1 MAEVQVTSARSAT
14 DQARDY
20 LEDRLGTADDSQSLK
35 TFTIPV
41 IDIASSYS
49 GSLKDR
55 KEVSQQIREACVSSG
70 FFYVKSHNI
79 TPQASRD
86 ILAHSKRFFHTLSA
100 DQKNALHIS
109 KSKYGYGWEP
119 ADATSIYGDAEQKEA
134 FNWGYEADL
143 DPEARDNHPHVQ
155 LDGTKSNKVNQWPA
169 ETALSGFRNAIKTY
183 HQQVLTLARHLYKLL
198 ALSLDLPENYFNPMI
213 TDPSVTGRLMYYP
226 PASAKKESRQPLFDD
241 DDDDKDDLTIGLGA
255 HSDYQC
261 FTILLLDS
269 STTPG
274 GLEIL
279 SPTTGAWIQALA
291 IPDTLIVNIGDMM
304 MRWTNGLYQSTVHRV
319 INTSAEERFSVPV
332 FFGVDNDQVVEVGF
346 LMDSFFNVYL
356 CWRGGVGFLLSWF
369 FLFFFFILFSSH
381 SLSETDNCDRL
392 YQVASHPQVLQS
404 TLLLKLASIS
414 CNV

>member
-1 MAEVQVTSARSAT
+1 MAEVKVTSARSAT

-79 TPQASRD
+79 PLQASRD

-155 LDGTKSNKVNQWPA
+155 LDGTKSDKVNQWPA

-226 PASAKKESRQPLFDD
+226 PAPAKKEPRKPLS

-279 SPTTGAWIQALA
+279 SPITGAWIQALA

-319 INTSAEERFSVPV
+319 VRNTSAEEERFSVPV

-346 LMDSFFNVYL
+346 LIDSFFTSTYA
-356 CWRGGVGFLLSWF
+356 GGVEGVSF
-369 FLFFFFILFSSH
+369 FLFFLIFLFF

-392 YQVASHPQVLQS
+392 YQVASHPQVLQN
-404 TLLLKLASIS
+404 TLLLKLASTS

>member
-1 MAEVQVTSARSAT
+1 MAEVKVTSARSAT

-155 LDGTKSNKVNQWPA
+155 LDGTKSDKVNQWPA

-226 PASAKKESRQPLFDD
+226 PAPAKKESRQPLSDD
-241 DDDDKDDLTIGLGA
+241 GDDDKDDLTIGLGA

-332 FFGVDNDQVVEVGF
+332 FLGLDNDQVVEVGF
-346 LMDSFFNVYL
+346 LIDSFFYVYL
-356 CWRGGVGFLLSWF
+356 CWRGGGGFLSF
-369 FLFFFFILFSSH
+369 FLFFFILFL
-381 SLSETDNCDRL
+381 SLSLSR
-392 YQVASHPQVLQS
+392 
-404 TLLLKLASIS
+404 KLTTATGFTKLHHTHKSFKIPS
-414 CNV
+414 Y

>member
-1 MAEVQVTSARSAT
+1 MAEVKVTSARSAT

-79 TPQASRD
+79 TLQASRD

-155 LDGTKSNKVNQWPA
+155 LDGTKSDKVNQWPA
-169 ETALSGFRNAIKTY
+169 ETTLSGFRNAIKTY

-226 PASAKKESRQPLFDD
+226 PAPAKKEPRQPLSDD
-241 DDDDKDDLTIGLGA
+241 DDDKDKDDLTIGLGA

-319 INTSAEERFSVPV
+319 VRNISAEEERFSVPV

-346 LMDSFFNVYL
+346 LIDSFFLSTYAGG
-356 CWRGGVGFLLSWF
+356 WRGFLLSCF
-369 FLFFFFILFSSH
+369 FLFFFFILFFR
-381 SLSETDNCDRL
+381 SLGN
-392 YQVASHPQVLQS
+392 
-404 TLLLKLASIS
+404 
-414 CNV
+414 

>member
-1 MAEVQVTSARSAT
+1 MAEVKVTSARSAT

-49 GSLKDR
+49 GSLEDR

-155 LDGTKSNKVNQWPA
+155 LDGTKSDKVNQWPA
-169 ETALSGFRNAIKTY
+169 ETALSGFRNTIKTY

-213 TDPSVTGRLMYYP
+213 TDPSVTGRLMYCP
-226 PASAKKESRQPLFDD
+226 PASAKKESRQPLSD

-319 INTSAEERFSVPV
+319 VRNMSAEEERFSVPV
-332 FFGVDNDQVVEVGF
+332 FFGVDNDQVVEVGC
-346 LMDSFFNVYL
+346 LIDSFFL
-356 CWRGGVGFLLSWF
+356 RLLMLEGGGGFFCLV
-369 FLFFFFILFSSH
+369 FFFFIFI
-381 SLSETDNCDRL
+381 SLSLGN
-392 YQVASHPQVLQS
+392 
-404 TLLLKLASIS
+404 
-414 CNV
+414 

>member
-49 GSLKDR
+49 GLLKDR

-79 TPQASRD
+79 TLQASRD

-155 LDGTKSNKVNQWPA
+155 LDGTKSDKVNQWPA

-226 PASAKKESRQPLFDD
+226 PAPAKKEPRQPLSDD

-319 INTSAEERFSVPV
+319 VNTSAEERFSVPV
-332 FFGVDNDQVVEVGF
+332 FLGVDNDQVVEVGF
-346 LMDSFFNVYL
+346 LIDSFFL
-356 CWRGGVGFLLSWF
+356 RLLMLEGWRGFSFVLF
-369 FLFFFFILFSSH
+369 FLFFFFILFFF

-404 TLLLKLASIS
+404 TLLSKLASIS

>member
-1 MAEVQVTSARSAT
+1 MAEVKVTSARSAT

-35 TFTIPV
+35 AFTIPV

-86 ILAHSKRFFHTLSA
+86 ILAHSKRFFHTLAA

-143 DPEARDNHPHVQ
+143 DPEARDNHSHVQ
-155 LDGTKSNKVNQWPA
+155 LDGTKSNEVNQWPA

-226 PASAKKESRQPLFDD
+226 PAPAKKEPRQPLS

-319 INTSAEERFSVPV
+319 VRNISAEEERFSVPV
-332 FFGVDNDQVVEVGF
+332 FFGVDNDQVVEVGC
-346 LMDSFFNVYL
+346 LIDSFFL
-356 CWRGGVGFLLSWF
+356 RLLMLEGWRGVVLSCF
-369 FLFFFFILFSSH
+369 FLFFFFF

-392 YQVASHPQVLQS
+392 YQVASQPQVLQS

>member
-1 MAEVQVTSARSAT
+1 MAEVKVTSARSAT

-70 FFYVKSHNI
+70 FFYVKSYNI
-79 TPQASRD
+79 TLQASRD

-155 LDGTKSNKVNQWPA
+155 LDGTKSDKVNQWPA

-226 PASAKKESRQPLFDD
+226 PAPAKKESRQPLSDDDD

-279 SPTTGAWIQALA
+279 SPTTDAWIQALA
-291 IPDTLIVNIGDMM
+291 VPDTLIVNIGDMM

-346 LMDSFFNVYL
+346 LIDSFSL
-356 CWRGGVGFLLSWF
+356 RLPMLEGWRGFVLSWF
-369 FLFFFFILFSSH
+369 FLFFFFF
-381 SLSETDNCDRL
+381 LSRKLTTATDF
-392 YQVASHPQVLQS
+392 
-404 TLLLKLASIS
+404 TKLHHTHKSFKVPS
-414 CNV
+414 Y

>member
-1 MAEVQVTSARSAT
+1 MAEVKVTSARSAT

-70 FFYVKSHNI
+70 FFYVKSYNI
-79 TPQASRD
+79 TLQASRD

-155 LDGTKSNKVNQWPA
+155 LDGTKSNEVNQWPA

-226 PASAKKESRQPLFDD
+226 PAPAKKEPRQPLSDD
-241 DDDDKDDLTIGLGA
+241 DDDDKDDLAIGLGA

-261 FTILLLDS
+261 FTILLLLDS

-319 INTSAEERFSVPV
+319 VRNMSSEEERFSVPV

-346 LMDSFFNVYL
+346 LIDSFFYVYL
-356 CWRGGVGFLLSWF
+356 CWRGGRGFFCLVFSYF
-369 FLFFFFILFSSH
+369 SSSFFFF
-381 SLSETDNCDRL
+381 SLSLSRKLTTATDF
-392 YQVASHPQVLQS
+392 
-404 TLLLKLASIS
+404 TKLHHTHKSFKVPS
-414 CNV
+414 Y